1 LGGVSS
7 RILSCIELRVH
18 IGLLIYGDI
27 KTISGGYLYNRHL
40 VSYLRN
46 QGEQVTLISFPYR
59 SYGRHLTDNF
69 NHTCFKQLT
78 EAKLDV
84 LIQDAMV
91 HPSLVLLNQRLSRH
105 SHLPLISLVHLLTTH
120 DQHARWKAWFY
131 RFIERQYLQTV
142 SGLIVN
148 SQTTLRQ
155 VTELLPK
162 PVPYC
167 LAVPAGNNFQDVQV
181 EVDFIRQRTEQT
193 GPLNILV
200 VGNVIRRKGLHVL
213 INALRLLR
221 PEDYQ
226 VTVAGCLTMDSAY
239 VKQLKQTLQGTPLE
253 ASVIFKG
260 PVQGQAL
267 VDLYQTHQL
276 MVLPSAYESYGIV
289 YVEAQQFGVPV
300 IGTSAGAAQE
310 IIRQGENGYLI
321 PQEDHQVLATLLQTL
336 HQDRALLLQLS
347 QNALVAYDQHP
358 KWQASCE
365 IIRQFLY
372 EHRAA

>member
-1 LGGVSS
+1 
-7 RILSCIELRVH
+7 VH
-18 IGLLIYGDI
+18 IGLLIYGDME
-27 KTISGGYLYNRHL
+27 TVSGGYLYNRHL

-46 QGEQVTLISFPYR
+46 QSEQVTIISLPYR
-59 SYGRHLTDNF
+59 SYGWHLADNF
-69 NHTCFKQLT
+69 SRACLNQLL

-91 HPSLVLLNQRLSRH
+91 HPSLVLLNQRFSRY
-105 SHLPLISLVHLLTTH
+105 SNVPLISLVHLLTSYDH
-120 DQHARWKAWFY
+120 HARWSAWFY

-162 PVPYC
+162 PIVPYC
-167 LAVPAGNNFQDVQV
+167 LAVPAGNNFQDVQIN
-181 EVDFIRQRTEQT
+181 VDFIRQRTQT
-193 GPLNILV
+193 LEPLRILV

-213 INALRLLR
+213 INALRLLQ

-226 VTVAGCLTMDSAY
+226 VTVAGCLTMEPAY
-239 VKQLKQTLQGTPLE
+239 VQQLKQTLQGTPLE
-253 ASVIFKG
+253 ASVSFKG
-260 PVQGQAL
+260 SVQGQAL

-300 IGTSAGAAQE
+300 IGTTAGAAQE
-310 IIRQGENGYLI
+310 IIKQGENGYLI
-321 PQEDHQVLATLLQTL
+321 PPEDHQALATLLQTL

-358 KWQASCE
+358 KWSASCE
-365 IIRQFLY
+365 IIRRFCHQLQIFPKK
-372 EHRAA
+372 